1 MAEPEAE
8 NTDLGI
14 KEDKNML
21 KEFKEF
27 AMKGNVLDMA
37 IGIIIGAA
45 FGKIITSLV
54 GDVIMPPIGLLLGR
68 VDFSS
73 LFLSLS
79 HTHYDSLAVAKAAGA
94 VTINYGLFLNTVID
108 FLIVAFV
115 IFLVIRQVNRWKK
128 PVPAAAPATK
138 ECPYCFSAI
147 PIKATRCPNC
157 TSELRA

>member
-1 MAEPEAE
+1 
-8 NTDLGI
+8 
-14 KEDKNML
+14 ML

-37 IGIIIGAA
+37 IGLIIGAA

-54 GDVIMPPIGLLLGR
+54 TDVIMPPIGLILGR
-68 VDFSS
+68 VEFSS

-79 HTHYDSLAVAKAAGA
+79 GTHYDSLAAAKVAGA
-94 VTINYGLFLNTVID
+94 PTINYGVFLNNVVD

-115 IFLVIRQVNRWKK
+115 IFLVVRQVNRWKK
-128 PVPAAAPATK
+128 PVPAAAPVTK
-138 ECPYCFSAI
+138 ECPYCFTAI
-147 PIKATRCPNC
+147 PIKAMRCPNC